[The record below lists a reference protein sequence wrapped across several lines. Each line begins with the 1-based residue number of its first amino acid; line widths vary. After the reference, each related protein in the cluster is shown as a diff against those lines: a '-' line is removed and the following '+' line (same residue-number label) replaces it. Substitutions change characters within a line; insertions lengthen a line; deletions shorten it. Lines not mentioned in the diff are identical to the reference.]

1 MNWLTLTG
9 ITANILLFVP
19 VFLITYFKLYKNISL
34 FILCIYYLVTGIYNL
49 MMQGYISIAPSF
61 TKSFGTVLN
70 YLDAPMMLMV
80 LLFFCAATWKKKVIY
95 FSIAFFIVYE
105 LIILL
110 VFKLSTKSNIYI
122 LAPGIITILIYSVY
136 LFIQFGKTTVING
149 KGLGHT
155 LMLVSVAF
163 SYGCFFIIYFFH
175 YIRKTS
181 ANADVFLIYYI
192 VLIISSLALTVG
204 LVWINKRVKEIREVQ
219 LSRKELAHFFNV

>member
-1 MNWLTLTG
+1 MNLHAFMGL
-9 ITANILLFVP
+9 TANILLFVP
-19 VFLITYFKLYKNISL
+19 VSLITFFGLYKNISL

-70 YLDAPMMLMV
+70 YLDTPMMLMV
-80 LLFFCAATWKKKVIY
+80 LLFFCASTWKKKVIY

-105 LIILL
+105 LIILV

-122 LAPGIITILIYSVY
+122 LAPGIITILVYSIY
-136 LFIQFGKTTVING
+136 LFIQFGKTTIING

-155 LMLVSVAF
+155 LILVSIAF
-163 SYGCFFIIYFFH
+163 SYGCFFIIYFLH
-175 YIRKTS
+175 YIQKTS
-181 ANADVFLIYYI
+181 VLADVLLIYYL
-192 VLIISSLALTVG
+192 VLINSSLALTVG

-219 LSRKELAHFFNV
+219 VSRKELAHFFNV